1 VVWSRNGHNVDVLAE
16 KAGQSGLARTPSSH
30 VIARLVTAAREDLAK
45 SEAILVAAIEVNV
58 PKLVAAR
65 KAIGTFNL

>member
-1 VVWSRNGHNVDVLAE
+1 MR
-16 KAGQSGLARTPSSH
+16 ARP
-30 VIARLVTAAREDLAK
+30 RRMLLLELVTAAREDLAK

>member
-1 VVWSRNGHNVDVLAE
+1 MGTTSTFWLRR
-16 KAGQSGLARTPSSH
+16 QARADLR
-30 VIARLVTAAREDLAK
+30 ARPRRMLLLELVTAAREDLAK